1 MTVRDGA
8 EESVSVA
15 VSAGDAPYRVT
26 IGAGLLERLGELY
39 LRPGTQALVVSDE
52 NVATHYLEPAAA
64 ALERGGLRVSST
76 VLPAG
81 EHTKSAAFL
90 ATLYDRLYDLGAG
103 RGDTVVA
110 LGGGVIGDLAGY
122 AAATFQRGLHLVQ
135 APTTLLAMVDAA
147 VGGKVAVDFRDGKNY
162 VGTFYQPDL
171 VVADLRTLT
180 TLPERQVRSGW
191 AEVVKHGL
199 LAGGATLA
207 LTEAGVARPAA
218 PEPRLLAADVRL
230 KAGVVARDPRET
242 TGERAALNLGH
253 TIGHAIE
260 VAGGYDL
267 FTHGEAVALGL
278 RAALRLSETLR
289 DLDPEAARRGQR
301 LLSAAGLPE
310 RLTGVAPADVAA
322 LVARDKKAA
331 GGEARFVLLEEL
343 GKPVTGV
350 AVPAE
355 LQSEVIAWL
364 IDR

>member
-1 MTVRDGA
+1 VTAGHGVG
-8 EESVSVA
+8 ESVTVA
-15 VSAGDAPYRVT
+15 VTADEARYRVT

-52 NVATHYLEPAAA
+52 NVAAVYLEPAVA

-81 EHTKSAAFL
+81 EHTKTAAFL
-90 ATLYDRLYDLGAG
+90 ATLYDRLYDLAAG

-135 APTTLLAMVDAA
+135 APTTILAMVDAA
-147 VGGKVAVDFRDGKNY
+147 VGGKVAVDYRAGKNY

-171 VVADLRTLT
+171 VVADLRTLA
-180 TLPERQVRSGW
+180 TLPARQVRSGW
-191 AEVVKHGL
+191 AEIVKHGL
-199 LAGGATLA
+199 LAGGETLA
-207 LTEAGVARPAA
+207 LTEAGVARPQA

-242 TGERAALNLGH
+242 SGERAALNLGH

-267 FTHGEAVALGL
+267 YTHGEAVGLGL
-278 RAALRLSETLR
+278 RAALRLSQALR
-289 DLDPEAARRGQR
+289 GLDAAAAERGQR

-310 RLTGVAPADVAA
+310 RLAGVAPADVAA
-322 LVARDKKAA
+322 LVRRDKKAA
-331 GGEARFVLLEEL
+331 GGEARFVLLDEL
-343 GKPVTGV
+343 GKAVTGIT
-350 AVPAE
+350 VPAG
-355 LQSEVIAWL
+355 LQSEVITWL
-364 IDR
+364 TDR

>member
-1 MTVRDGA
+1 MSAGPGA
-8 EESVSVA
+8 ERLSVA
-15 VSAGDAPYRVT
+15 VVAGEASYRVT
-26 IGAGLLERLGELY
+26 IGAGLLGRLGELY

-52 NVATHYLEPAAA
+52 NIAPHYLEPTVA
-64 ALERGGLRVSST
+64 ALERGGLRVSSM

-81 EHTKSAAFL
+81 EHTKTAAFL
-90 ATLYDRLYDLGAG
+90 ASLYDRLYDLGAG

-110 LGGGVIGDLAGY
+110 LGGGVIGDLVGY

-147 VGGKVAVDFRDGKNY
+147 VGGKVAVDFREGKNY

-171 VVADLRTLT
+171 VVVDVRTLR

-199 LAGGATLA
+199 LAGGETLA
-207 LTEAGVARPAA
+207 LTEAGVALPGA
-218 PEPRLLAADVRL
+218 PEPRLLAADVRF
-230 KAGVVARDPRET
+230 KAEVVARDPRET
-242 TGERAALNLGH
+242 TGERATLNLGH

-267 FTHGEAVALGL
+267 YTHGEAVALGL

-289 DLDPEAARRGQR
+289 GLGSEAAERGQR

-310 RLTGVAPADVAA
+310 RLAGVAPGDVVR
-322 LVARDKKAA
+322 LVGRDKKGA
-331 GGEARFVLLEEL
+331 GGESRFVLLEEF
-343 GKPVTGV
+343 GRPVTGV
-350 AVPAE
+350 TVPVN
-355 LQSEVIAWL
+355 LQSEVITWL
-364 IDR
+364 SDR

>member
-1 MTVRDGA
+1 MAVAAGGA
-8 EESVSVA
+8 T
-15 VSAGDAPYRVT
+15 YRVV
-26 IGAGLLERLGELY
+26 IGAGLLGRLGELY

-52 NVATHYLEPAAA
+52 NVAAHYLEPAAG

-81 EHTKSAAFL
+81 EHTKTVAFL
-90 ATLYDRLYDLGAG
+90 GTLYDRLYELGAG

-147 VGGKVAVDFRDGKNY
+147 VGGKVAVDFREGKNY

-171 VVADLRTLT
+171 VVEDVQTLR
-180 TLPERQVRSGW
+180 TLPEREVRSGW

-199 LAGGATLA
+199 LAGGETLA
-207 LTEAGVARPAA
+207 LTEAGVARPAV
-218 PEPRLLAADVRL
+218 PDPRLLAADVRL
-230 KAGVVARDPRET
+230 KADVVARDPRET

-253 TIGHAIE
+253 TVGHAIE

-289 DLDPEAARRGQR
+289 GLDRAAADRGQR

-310 RLTGVAPADVAA
+310 RLVGVAPADVAR
-322 LVARDKKAA
+322 LVGRDKKAA

-343 GKPVTGV
+343 GRPVTGV
-350 AVPAE
+350 PVPAE
-355 LQSEVIAWL
+355 LQGEVIAWL
-364 IDR
+364 TAR